1 MHVLSAVEQIM
12 LSLSRAL
19 DNLYTCS
26 RIFCVSILSVWN
38 FFILFNLC
46 CSQHWAGITVINSF
60 WETPPD
66 NLEAWQGG
74 VYWQYFCQRVTWPC
88 LLLWLDN
95 PITGRWRLVSVNVY
109 SFSWRKPCACM
120 LHWKSQ
126 TNYKTVI
133 CANWQSLHLILIL
146 TSCPAVLGRVVIEKK
161 FLDFVAIF

>member
-1 MHVLSAVEQIM
+1 MLQDILCFYSKCLKFLHPVQFMLQPARSWYNSYEQLLRNPPLITWK
-12 LSLSRAL
+12 LGKEVCI
-19 DNLYTCS
+19 DN
-26 RIFCVSILSVWN
+26 IFVRGSHDPAS
-38 FFILFNLC
+38 
-46 CSQHWAGITVINSF
+46 
-60 WETPPD
+60 
-66 NLEAWQGG
+66 
-74 VYWQYFCQRVTWPC
+74 
-88 LLLWLDN
+88 LLWLDN

-126 TNYKTVI
+126 TNYKTVN

>member
-1 MHVLSAVEQIM
+1 MHVLSAVERIM

-60 WETPPD
+60 WETPLITWKLGKEVCID
-66 NLEAWQGG
+66 NIFVRGSHDPAS
-74 VYWQYFCQRVTWPC
+74 
-88 LLLWLDN
+88 LLWLDN
-95 PITGRWRLVSVNVY
+95 PITGRWRLVLVNVY

-133 CANWQSLHLILIL
+133 CANWQWLHLILIL